1 MAAIHV
7 SLTNLRQL
15 GAMVVRRRWRA
26 VLFPLVLY
34 AVSGGAASYFVWHAV
49 NGQRGLKAQDEYQAR
64 VQAMNAELASL
75 RTERARW
82 QHRVDMMQADAVDRD
97 LLDEEA
103 RDVLGRVHK
112 NDLVVLLPGGRN

>member
-1 MAAIHV
+1 VA
-7 SLTNLRQL
+7 Q
-15 GAMVVRRRWRA
+15 
-26 VLFPLVLY
+26 
-34 AVSGGAASYFVWHAV
+34 
-49 NGQRGLKAQDEYQAR
+49 AQDEYQAR

-112 NDLVVLLPGGRN
+112 NGSGRSAAGDGTRISNAMSAATLSQRACFRVRTTRDGPIKLCNS